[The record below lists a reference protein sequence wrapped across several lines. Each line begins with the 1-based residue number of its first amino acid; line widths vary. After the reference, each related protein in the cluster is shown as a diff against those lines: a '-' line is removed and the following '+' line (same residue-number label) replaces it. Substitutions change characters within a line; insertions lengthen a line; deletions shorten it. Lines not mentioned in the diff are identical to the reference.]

1 MTTSEAKEKV
11 VNIWGSLGTT
21 WGISTTMAKVHALLL
36 VTDDPISADEIM
48 NELAISRG
56 NANMSVRS
64 LIDWNLVKKQFKKGE
79 RREYFVAEKD
89 LHKVALT
96 IAKERRK
103 REISPLIDALNNI
116 VIDPADKSIEANSM
130 RNQIIELRKFMD
142 EADNLLGK
150 LIQMEDSKLFPILYK
165 ILKK

>member
-130 RNQIIELRKFMD
+130 RNQIIEMRKFMD